1 MCTFIKREETDRNG
15 DSTLVYGEITF
26 KTLALALHK
35 IKTKYG
41 LPGVGSSGK
50 EGVLQG
56 DGGAFYDIGSGT
68 GKPVR
73 LTTCWSVLLYRVF
86 LLLEIYR
93 LVASPTDC
101 LFILPR
107 SFLSAA
113 TATTTVVVDACDFLC
128 FNVCTGYRSSYLPFV
143 RKGGRD

>member
-1 MCTFIKREETDRNG
+1 MSPVLQGNKCFKETPFKTLLCTATMMCTFMKREETDRNG

-35 IKTKYG
+35 VKKKYG

-50 EGVLQG
+50 EGVLQC

-73 LTTCWSVLLYRVF
+73 SMTCVF
-86 LLLEIYR
+86 IGR
-93 LVASPTDC
+93 
-101 LFILPR
+101 R
-107 SFLSAA
+107 
-113 TATTTVVVDACDFLC
+113 VVV
-128 FNVCTGYRSSYLPFV
+128 
-143 RKGGRD
+143 